1 MNLLREYEIAFVGL
15 KTGVHKF
22 SFEVDDK
29 FFTFF
34 ENSLVSKGKVRVD
47 LNFDKKNNFFL
58 LNFQI
63 SGTVNLPCNRCSDL
77 IDFPI
82 DADYPIV
89 VKFDDHHEGENDDS
103 NADVV
108 YISRS
113 ETHLNVAQLIYEFI
127 VLSIPTERIY
137 CEAIEKKCNAKSL
150 KVLKNLNTR
159 SEQSPDP
166 RWNQLKHKAS

>member
-1 MNLLREYEIAFVGL
+1 MLREYEIPFVGL
-15 KTGVHKF
+15 KPGIHKF

-34 ENSLVSKGKVRVD
+34 ENSPVGKGKVKVD
-47 LNFDKKNNFFL
+47 LNFDKKNTFFL

-63 SGTVNLPCNRCSDL
+63 SGTVNLPCDRCSDL

-103 NADVV
+103 NADIV

-127 VLSIPTERIY
+127 VLSVPIGRIY
-137 CEAIEKKCNAKSL
+137 CEAVGKKCNGKTL
-150 KVLKNLNTR
+150 KVLKNLNQKP
-159 SEQSPDP
+159 EPVPDP
-166 RWNQLKHKAS
+166 RWKQLKYKAS